1 MFLSTCWLPAGFF
14 ISGCNIVSVES
25 PLASTLNVKWSSY
38 SGATVYLLDLRV
50 VNSTTT
56 TPVVVMTTAPST
68 GRLVQGLQPG
78 RHYRITMK
86 VFQYTTIVCTD
97 FMEAMTGKKKKQTL
111 KKHTQKE
118 WKGAWLKR
126 VSSAPHSARHIS
138 DHFIQSYFQYLH
150 KFRVV

>member
-86 VFQYTTIVCTD
+86 VFQYTTIACTD
-97 FMEAMTGKKKKQTL
+97 FMEAMTGKKKKKNPKET
-111 KKHTQKE
+111 HT
-118 WKGAWLKR
+118 KGMKR
-126 VSSAPHSARHIS
+126 SMAEACIFCPPQCPPHLRS
-138 DHFIQSYFQYLH
+138 LH
-150 KFRVV
+150 PELFPVPP